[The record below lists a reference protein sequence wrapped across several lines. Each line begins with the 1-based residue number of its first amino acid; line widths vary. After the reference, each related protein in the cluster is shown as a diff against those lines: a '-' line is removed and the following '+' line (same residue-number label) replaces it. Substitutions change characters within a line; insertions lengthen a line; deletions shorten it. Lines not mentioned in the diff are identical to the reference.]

1 MINNNI
7 RLNVANN
14 DNDFIYCWDKFG
26 DKPNKINFFNNYTIE
41 IDEYLLNISNSV
53 NSTIDV
59 FDIELVNERKFLK
72 INDDV
77 YISYTIINKNGE
89 NSFINNIGIFYK
101 SQEDLE
107 KYVNKIIEDII
118 DLELVLDNI
127 ESKLNTAFLTEDG
140 FEIEPV
146 EKIELDANIDAYYSK
161 ETLKSINQLVKTLKK
176 TDKGISILYGTRG
189 TGKTSLIN
197 HFCNKLDKKFVYI
210 PNTMIEAFPNND
222 IADFLKANQD
232 SILILD
238 DCENILTDMYS
249 KSNVYVSNIMQ
260 LLEGILSHS
269 VKLNII
275 TIFNTEKE
283 DEICETLLNSNSLI
297 DVINFTLLSEDESN
311 NLSKTL
317 NLNKVFKNKN
327 RMIDVLKGR
336 NKIVN
341 KIIGL

>member
-1 MINNNI
+1 MINNI
-7 RLNVANN
+7 RLNVENN

-26 DKPNKINFFNNYTIE
+26 DKPNKINFFNDYKIE
-41 IDEYLLNISNSV
+41 IDEYLLNLSNSV
-53 NSTIDV
+53 NSIIDV

-77 YISYTIINKNGE
+77 YISYTIINKNSE

-146 EKIELDANIDAYYSK
+146 EKIELDVNIDAYYSK

-249 KSNVYVSNIMQ
+249 KSNIYVSNIMQ

>member
-26 DKPNKINFFNNYTIE
+26 DKPNKINFFNNYTVE
-41 IDEYLLNISNSV
+41 IDEYLLNKSNSI

-59 FDIELVNERKFLK
+59 FDIELANERKFLN
-72 INDDV
+72 INDSI
-77 YISYTIINKNGE
+77 YISYTIINKNSE
-89 NSFINNIGIFYK
+89 NSFVNNVSIYYK
-101 SQEDLE
+101 SIDDLE
-107 KYVNKIIEDII
+107 NINKITEDII
-118 DLELVLDNI
+118 DLELALDATQ
-127 ESKLNTAFLTEDG
+127 SKLNTAFLTDEG

-146 EKIELDANIDAYYSK
+146 EKLELDEEIDAYYSK
-161 ETLKSINQLVKTLKK
+161 ETLKSINRLTKTLKK
-176 TDKGISILYGTRG
+176 TDNGLSILYGARG

-197 HFCNKLDKKFVYI
+197 HLCNKLNKQFVYI
-210 PNTMIEAFPNND
+210 PNVMIEAFPNND
-222 IADFLKANQD
+222 VAEFLKANQD
-232 SILILD
+232 TIIVLD
-238 DCENILTDMYS
+238 DCETVLTDMYS
-249 KSNVYVSNIMQ
+249 KSNIYVSNIMQ

-297 DVINFTLLSEDESN
+297 DVVNFTLLSEDESN

-336 NKIVN
+336 NKILN
-341 KIIGL
+341 KKIGL

>member
-26 DKPNKINFFNNYTIE
+26 DKPNKINFFNNYTVE
-41 IDEYLLNISNSV
+41 IDEYLLNKANSI

-59 FDIELVNERKFLK
+59 FDIELANERKFLK
-72 INDDV
+72 INDSV
-77 YISYTIINKNGE
+77 YISYTIINKNSE
-89 NSFINNIGIFYK
+89 NSFVNNVSIYYK
-101 SQEDLE
+101 SIDDLE
-107 KYVNKIIEDII
+107 NINKITEDII
-118 DLELVLDNI
+118 DLELALDAAQ
-127 ESKLNTAFLTEDG
+127 SKLNTAFLTDEG

-146 EKIELDANIDAYYSK
+146 EKLELDEEIDAYYSK
-161 ETLKSINQLVKTLKK
+161 ETLKSINRLTKTLKK
-176 TDKGISILYGTRG
+176 TDNGLSILYGTRG
-189 TGKTSLIN
+189 TGKTCLIN
-197 HFCNKLDKKFVYI
+197 HLCNKLNKQFVYI
-210 PNTMIEAFPNND
+210 PNVMIEAFPNND
-222 IADFLKANQD
+222 VAEFLKANQD
-232 SILILD
+232 TIIVLD
-238 DCENILTDMYS
+238 DCETVLTDMYS
-249 KSNVYVSNIMQ
+249 KSNIYVSNIMQ

-275 TIFNTEKE
+275 TIFNTERE
-283 DEICETLLNSNSLI
+283 DEICETLLNSNSII
-297 DVINFTLLSEDESN
+297 DVVNFTLLSEDESN

-341 KIIGL
+341 KKIGL